1 MDATQQIVGPVIFLG
16 APGAGKGTQAKRI
29 CERYGIPQISTG
41 DLLREHVKMETGL
54 GKQAKAIM
62 EKGELVPDRLVCG
75 MVESRLHRDDCARG
89 FVLDGF
95 PRTVEQAKWLDHAL
109 STLLFGGK
117 ELPPVVVDFEVS
129 YNQLFKR
136 LTGRRS
142 CPSCGRIYNVYFHPP
157 KVADTCDVDGE
168 KLVTR
173 SDDSEEAIAV
183 RLKAYE
189 AQTKPLV
196 EYYRSTG
203 HLHTIQAEQDAD
215 AITKQTVAVVEGR

>member
-1 MDATQQIVGPVIFLG
+1 MLFRS
-16 APGAGKGTQAKRI
+16 AKRI
-29 CERYGIPQISTG
+29 CARYAIPQISTG
-41 DLLREHVKMETGL
+41 DLLREHVKMETSL
-54 GKQAKAIM
+54 GKQAQAIM
-62 EKGELVPDRLVCG
+62 DKGELVPDRLVCG

-95 PRTVEQAKWLDHAL
+95 PRTVDQAKWLDN
-109 STLLFGGK
+109 TLGLLQFGGR
-117 ELPPVVVDFEVS
+117 ELPPVVIDFEVS

-157 KVADTCDVDGE
+157 KVSDTCDVDGDR
-168 KLVTR
+168 LSTR

-196 EYYRSTG
+196 EYYKGTG
-203 HLHTIQAEQDAD
+203 HLHTINGEQDAD
-215 AITKQTVAVVEGR
+215 TITKQAVAVIEGR